1 MAEVRAVLVAREAAD
16 RELRIRRVFVAAD
29 ALLLPDS
36 VRLTFS
42 RPLIEAA
49 DFDGFETLAGTLTRI

>member
-1 MAEVRAVLVAREAAD
+1 MLVAREAAD

-29 ALLLPDS
+29 ALLLPTS